1 MSAEPRAT
9 RTAVVVTRCRLLL
22 GGGPRSGL
30 LTLDHILGPVDDG
43 LAGQNLSEHDGNGSG
58 VLKLNASMLA
68 MHFPRE
74 ETA

>member
-1 MSAEPRAT
+1 
-9 RTAVVVTRCRLLL
+9 
-22 GGGPRSGL
+22 
-30 LTLDHILGPVDDG
+30 LGPVDDG